1 MNNQMK
7 ILETARQT
15 LNLPATF
22 DEIAVFSSFND
33 LIEGKSADHSLIDS
47 KNILIR
53 EIIEKQLRPN
63 PKKIYRIRVPFKSC
77 KACKGTG
84 ENYRFEYKTEKEN
97 CKHCDEN
104 GVRVEMCTRCF
115 GKGKRY
121 SKKDK
126 IMIRCFGCGGIGKYV
141 FSKGKDRDKD
151 IKCRVCRGK
160 GYREK
165 MVPTG
170 RILNHTTCKVCEG
183 TGKRPEEKFGTS
195 VLSSEMAQV
204 LKDSLLAE

>member
-1 MNNQMK
+1 MTNQMK
-7 ILETARQT
+7 IIETAKRT
-15 LNLPATF
+15 LGIGGNF
-22 DEIAVFSSFND
+22 DEIIVLGNFND
-33 LIEGKSADHSLIDS
+33 LMEKASDPILIDS
-47 KNILIR
+47 KNTLIR
-53 EIIEKQLRPN
+53 DIIERQLRPN
-63 PKKIYRIRVPFKSC
+63 PEKPYRIRVPFKGC

-84 ENYRFEYKTEKEN
+84 ETYRFEYKPEKEN

-126 IMIRCFGCGGIGKYV
+126 IMIRCFGCEGSGKYV

-160 GYREK
+160 SYREK
-165 MVPTG
+165 LVPTG
-170 RILNHTTCKVCEG
+170 KIIGHAECKVCKG

-195 VLSSEMAQV
+195 VLSSEMALL
-204 LKDSLLAE
+204 LKGKLTEDE